1 MYLQG
6 SKKKIEFQKSIGY
19 CFVPACNYAQK
30 SHQCPLF
37 VFLNSFSAIFAGP
50 PFVKIQNFA
59 TKAKRCNDFPLFFFL
74 PCHNKQFSN
83 HPSSFTNK
91 FLHQFRSRNSNEC
104 ALSVVCYSSGK
115 QCLACTWWTIQ

>member
-6 SKKKIEFQKSIGY
+6 SEKKIEFQKSIGY
-19 CFVPACNYAQK
+19 SFVPACNYAQK
-30 SHQCPLF
+30 VKHVHFLF
-37 VFLNSFSAIFAGP
+37 VFSFSAIFARP
-50 PFVKIQNFA
+50 QFVEIQNFA
-59 TKAKRCNDFPLFFFL
+59 TKAKRCNNFYLFFFL
-74 PCHNKQFSN
+74 PCHNEQFSN